1 MRKIHNVRCVYTILP
16 AVFFVCT
23 LVHCEPLFFPILIQS
38 FYLVRHILFHFR
50 INIPRND
57 FQSCTFR
64 PGNVWNIKDYISKQI
79 NAEQK
84 INTEEKD
91 PKQRLLAAFYPPVR
105 IDQQRPNATARPV
118 IFTVCET
125 YPAIP
130 SSRYPPP
137 SHIKN
142 NVYSVSKTSIIMPTA
157 M

>member
-1 MRKIHNVRCVYTILP
+1 MVIILQCIDISNTKWPLRFFTFRQSLSQLQFHYDPRMRKIHNVRCVYTILP

-91 PKQRLLAAFYPPVR
+91 PKQRLLAAFILR
-105 IDQQRPNATARPV
+105 
-118 IFTVCET
+118 
-125 YPAIP
+125 
-130 SSRYPPP
+130 
-137 SHIKN
+137 
-142 NVYSVSKTSIIMPTA
+142 
-157 M
+157 